1 MDIISNTTMMYKLS
15 LHRRRRTKE
24 KDWHRRI
31 KSSVLKYYLPSS
43 NLLLLSLFFLTDSQF
58 VKRANPSLH
67 PLVAQTRHRFPYSTG
82 QSHRRKSSF
91 SFFRFPFLTAQF
103 NPSTKFL
110 FFLLSIIF
118 LGSPPLQ
125 KPDFDM
131 LSRVACCKTCMS
143 ALTLSLIGFLLF
155 SIGSFHLH

>member
-1 MDIISNTTMMYKLS
+1 MDIISNTTMMYKLP

-43 NLLLLSLFFLTDSQF
+43 NLLLLSLFFLTDSPF

-82 QSHRRKSSF
+82 QSHRLKSSF

-118 LGSPPLQ
+118 LWFTPSPKDRFRHVISCCLLQ
-125 KPDFDM
+125 D
-131 LSRVACCKTCMS
+131 LYECAH
-143 ALTLSLIGFLLF
+143 SLADRF
-155 SIGSFHLH
+155 SVI